1 MTGIIPEEKS
11 PTAKYQLTLC
21 TTQYENEK
29 ISLFTENM
37 SVMPGQET
45 DDGEAVMMKLTT
57 EAEVTVED
65 GRFTVTYDETEATG
79 LEGSRTSITFL
90 DSEPDLV
97 SIIRTGTFR
106 TAIVVEER
114 KHHTCVYETPYM
126 PFEVCTYG
134 RKVDNGLTVDGGYL
148 YIDYVVEIKGGLAQH
163 TELDISLRKL

>member
-21 TTQYENEK
+21 TTQYETDK
-29 ISLFTENM
+29 LSLFTENTNI
-37 SVMPGQET
+37 VLGQEL
-45 DDGEAVMMKLTT
+45 DDGEPVMMKLTT
-57 EAEVTVED
+57 EAEVKIED

-90 DSEPDLV
+90 ENEPNLV
-97 SIIRTGTFR
+97 SIIRSGSFR

-134 RKVDNGLTVDGGYL
+134 RRVDNALTLDGGYL

-163 TELDISLRKL
+163 TELDVSLRKL